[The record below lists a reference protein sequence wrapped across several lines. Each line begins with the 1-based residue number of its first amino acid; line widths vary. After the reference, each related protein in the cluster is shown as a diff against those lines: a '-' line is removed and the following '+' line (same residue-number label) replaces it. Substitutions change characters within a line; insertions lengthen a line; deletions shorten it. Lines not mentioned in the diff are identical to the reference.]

1 MMLGQEIT
9 PMDRWLQYGALGLC
23 ALMVIFSQ
31 WNANRMAKALDA
43 KDKRTNAIA
52 ENAVRFIQRCCDL
65 LDDRPCLYGHV
76 KGRDALN
83 GAQSE
88 ERK

>member
-1 MMLGQEIT
+1 MMLAQEIT
-9 PMDRWLQYGALGLC
+9 TMDRWLQYGALGLC

-43 KDKRTNAIA
+43 KDERTNLIA

-65 LDDRPCLYGHV
+65 LDDRPCLMGHV
-76 KGRDALN
+76 RKKADLN
-83 GAQSE
+83 EQP
-88 ERK
+88 KQD